1 MFVTSAFAQES
12 APATAEGDTHA
23 GTAVPAEEHGTF

>member
-12 APATAEGDTHA
+12 APSADTSHAATGGDT
-23 GTAVPAEEHGTF
+23 

>member
-12 APATAEGDTHA
+12 APSADTSHAAT
-23 GTAVPAEEHGTF
+23 